1 MAEGKRREERRRNM
15 QRGQRYGMNSIFHR
29 ISVRKYQNR
38 DVEQEKIEL
47 MLKAAMAAPSACNQ
61 QPWEFYVVKD
71 KAVIGRLSEA
81 SPYAKCAKDAPVV
94 FVPCFRSKGIAP
106 EYFNIDM
113 SAAVENLLLEADEL
127 GLGAVWMGISPDEG
141 RMKAVREVL
150 DIPEDLHAFALI
162 PCGYPAEERAQEDR
176 YEESRVHY
184 IIKTGRQGKVSLP
197 PRFRIFMKNK
207 RENKPPAWRHIS
219 GAAPDSVSGTR
230 TV

>member
-1 MAEGKRREERRRNM
+1 MSKKYGQPEYEVPDNKTERGRNM
-15 QRGQRYGMNSIFHR
+15 QRGQGYGMNSIFHR

-113 SAAVENLLLEADEL
+113 SAAVENLL
-127 GLGAVWMGISPDEG
+127 
-141 RMKAVREVL
+141 
-150 DIPEDLHAFALI
+150 
-162 PCGYPAEERAQEDR
+162 
-176 YEESRVHY
+176 
-184 IIKTGRQGKVSLP
+184 
-197 PRFRIFMKNK
+197 
-207 RENKPPAWRHIS
+207 
-219 GAAPDSVSGTR
+219 
-230 TV
+230 

>member
-176 YEESRVHY
+176 YEQPDAHGHAKKEHGR
-184 IIKTGRQGKVSLP
+184 IIKAEYEQQFPDHRPNIRK
-197 PRFRIFMKNK
+197 K
-207 RENKPPAWRHIS
+207 RVEYRPPAFYS
-219 GAAPDSVSGTR
+219 A
-230 TV
+230 